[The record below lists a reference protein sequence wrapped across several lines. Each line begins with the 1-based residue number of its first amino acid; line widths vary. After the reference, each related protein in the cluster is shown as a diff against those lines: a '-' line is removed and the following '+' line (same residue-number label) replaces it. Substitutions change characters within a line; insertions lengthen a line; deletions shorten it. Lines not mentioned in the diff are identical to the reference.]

1 MSRRLAALLVAGL
14 VLTACGTTSLASS
27 VLSWVDQSS
36 FATTRSAIV
45 SDVRHSATA
54 LRVQTM
60 TSAQL
65 HTVCGVLE
73 FELEEA
79 NSSLP
84 TPDDQSTSLLS
95 RSYGQFGV
103 GASECYR
110 AGSSASARQSALAA
124 LSRGMAI
131 FSEAVARVSVASG
144 NLP

>member
-1 MSRRLAALLVAGL
+1 ME
-14 VLTACGTTSLASS
+14 
-27 VLSWVDQSS
+27 SWVAQSS
-36 FATTRSAIV
+36 FSSTRSSIDIDA
-45 SDVRHSATA
+45 RHSATA
-54 LRVQTM
+54 LRDAAM

-79 NSSLP
+79 NASLP

-124 LSRGMAI
+124 LSRGMALL
-131 FSEAVARVSVASG
+131 SEAVARVNVASG
-144 NLP
+144 RAP